1 VSCIRAAKHPTPA
14 TARERAEPMQKR
26 LKVDI
31 KEERERERERRARH
45 VVGALDKS
53 IGGEDARNQICA
65 ANRDSSP
72 IVHRCR
78 VGGLFIG
85 AGR

>member
-1 VSCIRAAKHPTPA
+1 
-14 TARERAEPMQKR
+14 MQKR

-31 KEERERERERRARH
+31 KEERERGARPYI
-45 VVGALDKS
+45 GPLDKS
-53 IGGEDARNQICA
+53 IGGQAARATLCV
-65 ANRDSSP
+65 ANRDGSP
-72 IVHRCR
+72 IVHCCR

>member
-1 VSCIRAAKHPTPA
+1 MAIEK
-14 TARERAEPMQKR
+14 AEPMQKR

-31 KEERERERERRARH
+31 KGEEREKGARPYI
-45 VVGALDKS
+45 GALGKS
-53 IGGEDARNQICA
+53 IGGEAPRSTPCV
-65 ANRDSSP
+65 ANRDSLS